1 MNFNKNLIF
10 QQNPFSF
17 PLQLTCLIIM
27 CKFCNFSTLVTVAP
41 IVRMNQNT
49 ESFKTIIEFIIAQ
62 LTSLWDYGFHG

>member
-1 MNFNKNLIF
+1 
-10 QQNPFSF
+10 
-17 PLQLTCLIIM
+17 M